1 MLLRLPARVR
11 EDLRRAARESR
22 RSLTAEVIHRLEQS
36 IKADARRARRR
47 QSDHQQRGEG
57 ARD

>member
-11 EDLRRAARESR
+11 ENLRRAARESR

-36 IKADARRARRR
+36 IKADARRERRR
-47 QSDHQQRGEG
+47 HADHHRRGE
-57 ARD
+57 AP